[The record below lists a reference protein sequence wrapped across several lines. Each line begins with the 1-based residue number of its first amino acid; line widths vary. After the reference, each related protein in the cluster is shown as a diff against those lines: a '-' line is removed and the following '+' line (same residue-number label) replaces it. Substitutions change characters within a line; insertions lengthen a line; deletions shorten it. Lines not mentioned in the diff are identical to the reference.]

1 MTAQQRA
8 KQIYNYMGS
17 FSNAEGAVCLLWNN
31 DVNGRDY
38 WEEVWEALIYDYA
51 DRDIQLLFE
60 PANRKYYIEDCTP
73 L

>member
-17 FSNAEGAVCLLWNN
+17 FSNAEGAICLLWNH
-31 DVNGRDY
+31 DTEKQEY
-38 WEEVWEALIYDYA
+38 WEEVWEALIDTKGEHW
-51 DRDIQLLFE
+51 QKLEFQH
-60 PANRKYYIEDCTP
+60 NRKDYINAGT

>member
-17 FSNAEGAVCLLWNN
+17 FSNAEGAICLLWNH
-31 DVNGRDY
+31 DTEKQEY
-38 WEEVWEALIYDYA
+38 WEEVWEELIHQYGELHMRTD
-51 DRDIQLLFE
+51 FE
-60 PANRKYYIEDCTP
+60 RPQRKYYIEDCTP